1 MEKLFPEVKNEEE
14 ETAENAE
21 KDNSIIV
28 EDKTIIIED
37 NAGNENVIVEEKII
51 ENPKKEET
59 VEERNLRRWE
69 KYTKRIKDSFQNSAS
84 NNIESTS
91 IELFRSYLSW
101 TWAVFARECY
111 GASCGT
117 FEDSQVIASILS
129 VINSKLVDVGK
140 KTILYT
146 LYRFKLAL
154 EKSSSKDIEKAAIF
168 IGECYRRRMVSA
180 PLMIQI
186 FDLLFQE
193 KRKFI
198 QTIIKL
204 FWNVIPVI
212 YDDDENAMKI
222 LFNYLYKYQND
233 EQFARQIERIYNWRQ
248 NNWTNVIK
256 GTSKLYARVPR
267 RFNMIEEDDQI
278 THDTID
284 LDDITTDE
292 DPIADF
298 VEPYGL
304 EFADQMHDDYK
315 KFLEATLADDEE
327 EEEEDKNDL
336 ASNSTIP
343 IDLSDA
349 KLTAESIQSAQQK
362 NAELQIKRK
371 IYLTL
376 VSNATANAT
385 AHNIV
390 KIEDKYENRY
400 NRVIVTTVIEYVGM
414 EKTFNRD
421 LAVIVQMLCRVK
433 KENKAITEE
442 LFKINY
448 DQTYSY
454 TIHRITN
461 IACLYSYLLAN
472 DEISWAILQA
482 ILLTEEDT
490 NSAQRVFI
498 RILVEELAKNMSYDG
513 FLRRLKEP
521 QVEQWTSGIFPT
533 DTIEHAEFASAYF
546 TEIKLERIC
555 ENLNRKIA
563 EMAEEIQRQREEE
576 LKLLQPTPQM
586 AWMAPNQDNENNNS
600 TIDLNID
607 EDNKEKESTHRHRH
621 KHKHRHSHHHADE
634 DDDGDDEIPSYP
646 RHKYYDDVDEV
657 E

>member
-1 MEKLFPEVKNEEE
+1 MEDFFPEIKKEEAI
-14 ETAENAE
+14 AENIE
-21 KDNSIIV
+21 KDDSSIVV
-28 EDKTIIIED
+28 EEKTIIIKDSSGKESIEVD
-37 NAGNENVIVEEKII
+37 EKVVI

-59 VEERNLRRWE
+59 VEERNLRRWD
-69 KYTKRIKDSFQNSAS
+69 KYTKRIMDSFENCAC
-84 NNIESTS
+84 NNIQNTA
-91 IELFRSYLSW
+91 IELFQSYLSW
-101 TWAVFARECY
+101 TWAVFVRECY
-111 GASCGT
+111 STCCGT
-117 FEDSQVIASILS
+117 FENSQVAASVLS
-129 VINSKLVDVGK
+129 IINSKLVDVGK

-146 LYRFKLAL
+146 LYRFKLGF
-154 EKSSSKDIEKAAIF
+154 ERSSNRDIEKSAIF
-168 IGECYRRRMVSA
+168 IGECYRQRMVSS

-186 FDLLFQE
+186 FDALFNE

-212 YDDDENAMKI
+212 YEDDENAMKI
-222 LFNYLYKYQND
+222 LFDYLYKFQND
-233 EQFARQIERIYNWRQ
+233 DQFAGQIGRIYSWRQ
-248 NNWTNVIK
+248 NNWINVIK
-256 GTSKLYARVPR
+256 GTSKKYARIPR
-267 RFNMIEEDDQI
+267 RFDMIEEDDQI

-284 LDDITTDE
+284 LDDIQTDV
-292 DPIADF
+292 DPISDF
-298 VEPYGL
+298 VKPYGL

-315 KFLEATLADDEE
+315 KFLEATLADEE
-327 EEEEDKNDL
+327 EEEEEEKNE
-336 ASNSTIP
+336 THVP

-349 KLTAESIQSAQQK
+349 KSTSESIKAAQQK
-362 NAELQIKRK
+362 NNDLQIKRR

-390 KIEDKYENRY
+390 KIEDKYENKY
-400 NRVIVTTVIEYVGM
+400 NQVIVTTVIEYVGM

-433 KENKAITEE
+433 KENKSITEE
-442 LFKINY
+442 LFKVNY

-461 IACLYSYLLAN
+461 IACLYAYLLAN
-472 DEISWAILQA
+472 DEITWAVLEA

-513 FLRRLKEP
+513 FLRRLKDP

-555 ENLNRKIA
+555 ENLNKRIA

-586 AWMAPNQDNENNNS
+586 AWMETNNDDNNS
-600 TIDLNID
+600 TYDLKID
-607 EDNKEKESTHRHRH
+607 EDVIEKESTHKHRHR
-621 KHKHRHSHHHADE
+621 HKHRHSHHHE
-634 DDDGDDEIPSYP
+634 ENDDNDGDDDDDRYQ
-646 RHKYYDDVDEV
+646 RRKYYDDDDDV
-657 E
+657 